1 MNLMY
6 YQDLFL
12 FMRDIFRDGV
22 VMRQL
27 HFFPV
32 ISEIQRKPGNGRSG
46 VITEMMGKV
55 RCVTDKT

>member
-1 MNLMY
+1 
-6 YQDLFL
+6 
-12 FMRDIFRDGV
+12 MRDIFRDGV

-32 ISEIQRKPGNGRSG
+32 ISEIQKKPVNGRSG
-46 VITEMMGKV
+46 VITEMIGKV